1 MKQSIEN
8 IELEVI
14 NFVITRL
21 QEFRRIHYGC
31 LVEVLK
37 NKFPEDDINFLLRDN
52 LIKTN
57 KALLK
62 KGYLVKP
69 DEANFYNYK

>member
-1 MKQSIEN
+1 MKNSIKN

-14 NFVITRL
+14 NFVTTRL
-21 QEFRRIHYGC
+21 QNFRRIHYGY

-37 NKFPEDDINFLLRDN
+37 NKFQTADIDFLLRDN

-57 KALLK
+57 KAILK
-62 KGYLVKP
+62 KGYLLIT
-69 DEANFYNYK
+69 DDTSF